1 MPPRTNAGIRWVRP
15 PDQLAA
21 AIERYGDRVLTAV
34 QAVAQYIATE
44 MQGSARHNAPWT
56 DRTGNARS
64 GLFGTSESDVAK
76 HLVVIYLS
84 HGPVIDY
91 GVFLELANGGRYQI
105 IMPTIEMYLPEV
117 HRMLQGIFQ
126 G

>member
-44 MQGSARHNAPWT
+44 MQNSAQHNAPWT

-64 GLFGTSESDVAK
+64 GIFGTAERDAARRV
-76 HLVVIYLS
+76 VVIYLS
-84 HGPVIDY
+84 HGPAIDY
-91 GVFLELANGGRYQI
+91 GIWLETMAGGKWAA
-105 IMPTIEMYLPEV
+105 IMPNLEAHLPELKQ
-117 HRMLQGIFQ
+117 MLDGIFR
-126 G
+126 